1 MVDKFENAFYL
12 VLYSLAGSIYSSLF
26 YQDSFFLTVNGNGG
40 FVGSFL
46 TEGYLKKIL
55 MSKEEISF
63 FFLIFVIFLL
73 FLLSINFKF
82 NYLIVI
88 KDYIFKFNI
97 KKKSELNLKESIDIN
112 TKNTEQDVQ
121 ENFTFD
127 NLSRSKDF
135 KKKNLKLPPINFLE
149 TISKGNAKKK

>member
-1 MVDKFENAFYL
+1 
-12 VLYSLAGSIYSSLF
+12 
-26 YQDSFFLTVNGNGG
+26 
-40 FVGSFL
+40 
-46 TEGYLKKIL
+46 
-55 MSKEEISF
+55 MSEEISF

-82 NYLIVI
+82 NYLKVI
-88 KDYIFKFNI
+88 KNYIFKFNI
-97 KKKSELNLKESIDIN
+97 KKKSEINLKESIDIN

-149 TISKGNAKKK
+149 TVSKGNAKNNFQSNYDQKSLKKFC